1 MIYNCKFNIL
11 GLGARPMCSCVGGTQ
26 GSWASGERN
35 GPGSPLSRGREDNL
49 PRTASKIHLTLVAAV
64 PVPGELLNLPQ
75 IVCEEQGRIRD
86 LSQGVQDFLSTK
98 NLEVGT
104 KKGAVP

>member
-64 PVPGELLNLPQ
+64 RVPGELLNLPQ
-75 IVCEEQGRIRD
+75 IVFEEQGRIQD
-86 LSQGVQDFLSTK
+86 LSQGGARFFRYKKFGSR
-98 NLEVGT
+98 N